1 MPDAFIPVAEQYG
14 FIVPIGAW
22 VLDEACRQMAVW
34 RSAGMDW
41 LQMAV
46 NISPRQLS
54 SPGLVE
60 VVAEV
65 LRRHDVEPSM
75 VTLEITETAL
85 LDDTGV
91 VSSQLEMLAS
101 LGVKLALDDF
111 GTGYSALAHLKD
123 FPVDILKVDRSF
135 VSQLAGAGRADQIVG
150 ALVAM
155 AHFLGLTVVG
165 EGVETTEQWRYLEE
179 LGCDFGQG
187 YLVSKPVAPGEIPAI
202 VRRRGAASPSV
213 EELVGRA
220 FAGIRALSPPSFSTT
235 AGTH

>member
-1 MPDAFIPVAEQYG
+1 
-14 FIVPIGAW
+14 
-22 VLDEACRQMAVW
+22 
-34 RSAGMDW
+34 
-41 LQMAV
+41 
-46 NISPRQLS
+46 
-54 SPGLVE
+54 
-60 VVAEV
+60 
-65 LRRHDVEPSM
+65 M

-91 VSSQLEMLAS
+91 VSTQLEMLAA